1 MGEVCTKAQLI
12 DFVKGSL
19 VHSIP
24 TLLTRSSA
32 AQVSRAILQEGE
44 HNRGQFT
51 LSFFRRKVS
60 FSCEECGGS
69 LVRSVHQI
77 TKENEG
83 TCVITEKEGRRPARV
98 ETG

>member
-51 LSFFRRKVS
+51 LPQKGFIFVRGMRWLASPLAGCTKLRRKM
-60 FSCEECGGS
+60 
-69 LVRSVHQI
+69 
-77 TKENEG
+77 KE
-83 TCVITEKEGRRPARV
+83 RA
-98 ETG
+98 